1 MKNITI
7 GRRSFFLGAVAAAVS
22 SALPA
27 TAAHASGGSSGPHVS
42 FATQGHIGE
51 VIVNPYSIAPLTAS
65 SATAAMNSPKRRCAL
80 FRNLRVR
87 KLSTR

>member
-22 SALPA
+22 SALPLPPHMLL
-27 TAAHASGGSSGPHVS
+27 AALRDHVS

-51 VIVNPYSIAPLTAS
+51 VL
-65 SATAAMNSPKRRCAL
+65 
-80 FRNLRVR
+80 
-87 KLSTR
+87 

>member
-27 TAAHASGGSSGPHVS
+27 TAAHASG
-42 FATQGHIGE
+42 ALRD
-51 VIVNPYSIAPLTAS
+51 LTCLS
-65 SATAAMNSPKRRCAL
+65 RR
-80 FRNLRVR
+80 RVTSV
-87 KLSTR
+87 K

>member
-27 TAAHASGGSSGPHVS
+27 PPHMPLAALRD
-42 FATQGHIGE
+42 
-51 VIVNPYSIAPLTAS
+51 LTCLS
-65 SATAAMNSPKRRCAL
+65 RR
-80 FRNLRVR
+80 RVTSV
-87 KLSTR
+87 K

>member
-27 TAAHASGGSSGPHVS
+27 TAWRLFGTSRVFRDAGSH
-42 FATQGHIGE
+42 
-51 VIVNPYSIAPLTAS
+51 
-65 SATAAMNSPKRRCAL
+65 R
-80 FRNLRVR
+80 
-87 KLSTR
+87 

>member
-51 VIVNPYSIAPLTAS
+51 VIVNCSLMQAFRF
-65 SATAAMNSPKRRCAL
+65 SA
-80 FRNLRVR
+80 
-87 KLSTR
+87 STRTT

>member
-51 VIVNPYSIAPLTAS
+51 VIVNPYSIAPLTAIIR
-65 SATAAMNSPKRRCAL
+65 NGGYELLKRRCAL

>member
-42 FATQGHIGE
+42 FAT
-51 VIVNPYSIAPLTAS
+51 
-65 SATAAMNSPKRRCAL
+65 
-80 FRNLRVR
+80 
-87 KLSTR
+87 

>member
-27 TAAHASGGSSGPHVS
+27 TAGLFGTSRVFRDAGSH
-42 FATQGHIGE
+42 
-51 VIVNPYSIAPLTAS
+51 
-65 SATAAMNSPKRRCAL
+65 R
-80 FRNLRVR
+80 
-87 KLSTR
+87 

>member
-27 TAAHASGGSSGPHVS
+27 TRYRRTCLWRLFGTSRVFRDAGSH
-42 FATQGHIGE
+42 
-51 VIVNPYSIAPLTAS
+51 
-65 SATAAMNSPKRRCAL
+65 R
-80 FRNLRVR
+80 
-87 KLSTR
+87 